1 MGKACTLVHR
11 NPDIFLVA
19 VPDHQYGSGSTNCY
33 IVRAGDETLVVDAG
47 AASEEG
53 ARVLQAALR
62 EVGARPE
69 TTSFFLTHLHVDHS
83 GLLPAVAHEG
93 ALVCAGAA
101 ELAVM
106 RMLRDTAVREECG
119 RCLQEAGI
127 SKGEAGE
134 YLAFRLG
141 VDDVQDDRWS
151 LCAVEGGDCVRV
163 GDVEFAVLDTAGH
176 APGHCSLLHR
186 ESGVLIGGDQV
197 LFTTSPY
204 VPFYP
209 GVEDRLALYLDRL
222 SAVRKEGV
230 VRLLQ
235 AHGRLREE
243 QGAFDGR
250 VEWLISHR
258 ERRLREYR
266 ETVERTPGLTGVEIT
281 LSSPS
286 SANIGD
292 WDACSMIVRWCVV
305 SNGMAVLDHLLAT
318 GRVAAA
324 VGADGVRRYLPAR

>member
-1 MGKACTLVHR
+1 MKKFARIIPALLAASMLAGCSGDNSPAPSEIIITGVTSEAENAVFPVKLADGTMIDHAPESAASLSPAATEILAELGYSDRLTAVCRYCDFPEGLTSQTAGSSE
-11 NPDIFLVA
+11 NPDIDKLT
-19 VPDHQYGSGSTNCY
+19 DLH
-33 IVRAGDETLVVDAG
+33 
-47 AASEEG
+47 
-53 ARVLQAALR
+53 
-62 EVGARPE
+62 PE
-69 TTSFFLTHLHVDHS
+69 
-83 GLLPAVAHEG
+83 
-93 ALVCAGAA
+93 
-101 ELAVM
+101 
-106 RMLRDTAVREECG
+106 
-119 RCLQEAGI
+119 
-127 SKGEAGE
+127 
-134 YLAFRLG
+134 
-141 VDDVQDDRWS
+141 
-151 LCAVEGGDCVRV
+151 
-163 GDVEFAVLDTAGH
+163 
-176 APGHCSLLHR
+176 
-186 ESGVLIGGDQV
+186 V

-222 SAVRKEGV
+222 SAVCKEGV
-230 VRLLQ
+230 ERLLQ

-318 GRVAAA
+318 GQVAAA